1 MVSCEFDNC
10 WIDQNINRCKGSFV
24 LEANKLWETLRFR
37 FSLKNGTRV
46 HQLQDAITNCKQDGQ
61 YVLEYY
67 GRMTKLWE
75 EIQNLK
81 TSRPCT
87 CDAAADIEK
96 EQEDS
101 RVHKFLFGLDDARF
115 SSIRSRVTDAE
126 ATRYKYIYFRE
137 REREESN
144 GKRAR
149 QCDLFTV
156 YTVIELV
163 QTRVPFYF
171 CR

>member
-10 WIDQNINRCKGSFV
+10 WIDQNINRCKGLFV
-24 LEANKLWETLRFR
+24 LEANKLWETLRFP

-115 SSIRSRVTDAE
+115 SSIRSRVTDEE

-137 REREESN
+137 REKRVMSREHDN
-144 GKRAR
+144 AR
-149 QCDLFTV
+149 
-156 YTVIELV
+156 
-163 QTRVPFYF
+163 PFYSLY
-171 CR
+171 CYRASTD